1 MKNIIKIDKKLIE
14 LGLKVRYII
23 GQNVVI
29 EKNSVLDNLKRD
41 TIKEITQNWNEDKT
55 KINPILLEYKK
66 LHQLTIGEKGL
77 EYSASPEWLIKFVL
91 SKNKFININNIVD
104 CYNLV
109 SVKTQIAIGSHDLSK
124 VEGSL
129 KFSYLV
135 GDERFIPLGLNN
147 TLKVPEGAYAFTDDN
162 DVLCLFES
170 RQSEKTKITIQTST
184 FITYL
189 QGNFQTSD
197 QYLNQAALS
206 LLNLYRQFCKGTFIL
221 DNNNKNMMMV
231 PAGGG

>member
-1 MKNIIKIDKKLIE
+1 MGNIIQVDKNLTK

-23 GQNVVI
+23 GQNVIV
-29 EKNSVLDNLKRD
+29 EKNNILDNLKQNM
-41 TIKEITQNWNEDKT
+41 IKDIAQNWNENKIKT
-55 KINPILLEYKK
+55 NSVLLEYKK

-77 EYSASPEWLIKFVL
+77 EYLASPEWFLKFIL

-124 VEGSL
+124 VDGSL
-129 KFSYLV
+129 KFLYLE
-135 GDERFIPLGLNN
+135 GNERFIPLGLNS
-147 TLKVPEGAYAFTDDN
+147 TVKVPKGAYAFIDNN

-170 RQSEKTKITIQTST
+170 RQSEKTKITPQTTT

-189 QGNFQTSD
+189 QGNAQTSEE
-197 QYLNQAALS
+197 YLNQATIS
-206 LLNLYRQFCKGTFIL
+206 LLDLYKQFCKGTFVL
-221 DNNNKNMMMV
+221 DNNKENMMMEPV
-231 PAGGG
+231 SGG